1 MIPVDDIPD
10 NKTPRERTIGIGT
23 IGSVV
28 IAGVDSTARKITNR
42 TRETAMYV

>member
-10 NKTPRERTIGIGT
+10 NKTPRERTIDIGT

-28 IAGVDSTARKITNR
+28 IAGVDSTARKTTNK
-42 TRETAMYV
+42 TREIAIYV

>member
-10 NKTPRERTIGIGT
+10 RSTPRERTIGIGT

-28 IAGVDSTARKITNR
+28 IAGVDSTARKTTNR
-42 TRETAMYV
+42 TKEMAMYV